1 MKLYSGFVRRPCKE
15 LAFQCS
21 SLVKYTSR
29 VTDTGITLVKLSNG
43 SCKINNPAE
52 RVPYGQIGIGE
63 NSVCCLNKQRRF
75 IFFAE
80 GIDD

>member
-29 VTDTGITLVKLSNG
+29 VTDTGISLVKLSDG
-43 SCKINNPAE
+43 FYKIDNSAE
-52 RVPYGQIGIGE
+52 RVPYGQTGIGE
-63 NSVCCLNKQRRF
+63 NSVRSLNK
-75 IFFAE
+75 
-80 GIDD
+80 